1 MKKKILYLTL
11 LLAALILAGCNMA
24 TVDQLYCLPA
34 RSEKFTNL
42 QSVMQETM
50 TGYDYSAPL
59 NGEHQQTVQM
69 ADLDGDG
76 NVEYLVFAKG
86 SSSET
91 PLRIFIYSGD
101 GEEYR
106 LFDTIDCGGSAF
118 DQVDYV
124 PVIRGGGL
132 ELIVG
137 RQVSDQ
143 VVRSLSVY
151 TMTDDQMELILTT
164 NYSRF
169 VCSDLSRDS
178 LSELLVFRPGDT
190 GSQNGVAELYR
201 FRGGIMERSQEV
213 LLSGSADKIKR
224 IVQGNLN
231 DGIPA
236 VYVATE
242 VDGDAIITDVFAL
255 PGSQLTNVSASGE
268 QGTSVQT
275 LRNYYV
281 YADDIDND
289 GVLELPSLISM
300 KAVEAFSN
308 TADSQQYVV
317 RWYALNSDGTTVDKM
332 YTYHNFVGGW
342 YLQLDSAI
350 APRYSVAQ
358 RGNGYEFSL
367 WNEDF
372 SRSEKLMTLYV
383 LTGQKREEQAVVDNR
398 FVVRRSE
405 STIYAMN
412 LEVAASAY
420 GITQESLIS
429 GFHLIVQDWN
439 TGLT

>member
-1 MKKKILYLTL
+1 MKKGILCLL
-11 LLAALILAGCNMA
+11 LLAALLLTGCNMA
-24 TVDQLYCLPA
+24 TVDQLYCLPD
-34 RSEKFTNL
+34 RSAEFTNL
-42 QSVMQETM
+42 QSVMQKTM
-50 TGYDYSAPL
+50 TGYDFSAPL
-59 NGEHQQTVQM
+59 NGQHQQTVQM

-76 NVEYLVFAKG
+76 QAEYLVFAKG

-91 PLRIFIYSGD
+91 PLRIFIYTGD
-101 GEEYR
+101 SEEYR

-124 PVIRGGGL
+124 PMIRGGGL

-151 TMTDDQMELILTT
+151 TMKDGQMELKLTT

-178 LSELLVFRPGDT
+178 LSELLVLRPGDT
-190 GSQNGVAELYR
+190 GAQNGVAELYR
-201 FRGGIMERSQEV
+201 FRGGAMERSQEV
-213 LLSGSADKIKR
+213 HLSGSADKIKR

-231 DGIPA
+231 DGVPA

-242 VDGDAIITDVFAL
+242 VEGEAIITDVFAL
-255 PGSQLTNVSASGE
+255 PEGQLTNVSASGE
-268 QGTSVQT
+268 LGTSVQT

-300 KAVEAFSN
+300 KSAENLAN
-308 TADSQQYVV
+308 TIDSRQYVV
-317 RWYALNSDGTTVDKM
+317 RWYALNSDGTPVDKM

-350 APRYSVAQ
+350 APRFSVAQ

-367 WNEDF
+367 WNEKF
-372 SRSEKLMTLYV
+372 TESEKLMTLYV
-383 LTGQKREEQAVVDNR
+383 LTGQKREEQAVLDNR
-398 FVVRRSE
+398 FIVRRSE

-420 GITQESLIS
+420 GITQESLIT